1 MRKYLLDSNAANLFI
16 YRRCGVYERAIRERK
31 TGAVIGTAI
40 PVVGEVLGG
49 VEYSSSREFN
59 LPIVEVASIHASAAI
74 RSNTRFAFPLR
85 IDASARS
92 TPSRKLL
99 TAFAANIAAAAL
111 ANTMREAGPVS
122 PFNTL
127 RMIAALSAGPSARIS
142 SAVTAANPKSF
153 RVHSSLR

>member
-59 LPIVEVASIHASAAI
+59 LPIVEGELQL
-74 RSNTRFAFPLR
+74 LR
-85 IDASARS
+85 IWPYDLTSAR
-92 TPSRKLL
+92 TYAIVYATLRRQG
-99 TAFAANIAAAAL
+99 I
-111 ANTMREAGPVS
+111 TMQPID
-122 PFNTL
+122 
-127 RMIAALSAGPSARIS
+127 RMIAAVGLTLPDCTV
-142 SAVTAANPKSF
+142 VTSDGDF
-153 RVHSSLR
+153 SRVPGLRVENWAI